1 MAYLL
6 IVVNVLAGL
15 AEGIF
20 IKKYNSKHMYGGF
33 VFTAIVS
40 LFAMV
45 FCVIGDTGGFN
56 VPAELLPY
64 AIGSGLLYCLASILT
79 YFALAYGSFALSML
93 VLSYSIVFSIG
104 YGVIFLHE
112 PVTTYSAVGF
122 VLLVVSLYLTR
133 KDGLSGKLS
142 VKWLVCILLSVVG
155 SGMYSVVTRMQQIRF
170 DGAYDNEC
178 LAIGLGLSA
187 ALLFVFG
194 IFTDGKYMREIL
206 RYAVPYAMGAGLI
219 NGLRNV
225 ISLFVCTMIPIS
237 VSSATTSGMKIVV
250 SFFVSYLMFKET
262 FLKRQ
267 IAGVAIGAVALVLL
281 NI

>member
-6 IVVNVLAGL
+6 IVINVLAGL

-45 FCVIGDTGGFN
+45 FCLIGDKNGFS
-56 VPAELLPY
+56 VPVELLPY

-112 PVTTYSAVGF
+112 PVTPYSAVGF

-142 VKWLVCILLSVVG
+142 FKWLFCILLSVVG
-155 SGMYSVVTRMQQIRF
+155 NGMYSVVTRMQQIRF

-187 ALLFVFG
+187 VLLFVFG
-194 IFTDGKYMREIL
+194 IFTDGKHMREIL
-206 RYAVPYAMGAGLI
+206 RYAAPYAMGAGLI

-225 ISLFVCTMIPIS
+225 IGLLVCTMIPIS

>member
-6 IVVNVLAGL
+6 IAINVIAGL

-45 FCVIGDTGGFN
+45 FCVIGDKGDF
-56 VPAELLPY
+56 VVIPELLPY
-64 AIGSGLLYCLASILT
+64 AVVSGILYCTASILT

-112 PVTTYSAVGF
+112 PITPFSAVGF
-122 VLLVVSLYLTR
+122 VLLVVSLFLTR
-133 KDGLSGKLS
+133 KDSVSGKLS
-142 VKWLVCILLSVVG
+142 AKWIVCIVLSVVG
-155 SGMYSVVTRMQQIRF
+155 NGMYGVITRMQQIRF
-170 DGAYDNEC
+170 DGVYDNEC
-178 LAIGLGLSA
+178 LAIGLGISA
-187 ALLFVFG
+187 VVLFVSG
-194 IFTDGKYMREIL
+194 IFTDGKHMKEIL
-206 RYAVPYAMGAGLI
+206 KYAVPYAMGAGLI
-219 NGLRNV
+219 NGFRNV
-225 ISLFVCTMIPIS
+225 IGLFVCTMIPIS

-250 SFFVSYLMFKET
+250 SFLVSYLMFKET

-267 IAGVAIGAVALVLL
+267 VVGVIIGAAALVLL